1 MDTIKNFLK
10 ATLVGGLLF
19 LVPAVLLLILLRHAL
34 QFANQVAVPL
44 AAALPTTFGLGAAV
58 TTLLAVLVL
67 LVIALLAGL
76 VSRSQV
82 GRRITVW
89 FEESLLGGLPQYRM
103 VKSMAEGFAQIE
115 TGQGMTPI
123 LVRIDDG
130 WQLGYLIEEL
140 ADGWVAVFVPQPP
153 SPMSGNVMYVPADT
167 IQVLDIAMPEA
178 MRLVK
183 RLGIGSSEVLGR
195 VRLSKRESAAA

>member
-1 MDTIKNFLK
+1 MDTIKNYLK

-67 LVIALLAGL
+67 LAIALLAGL
-76 VSRSQV
+76 VSRSRL
-82 GRRITVW
+82 GHRITAW

-115 TGQGMTPI
+115 TGQDMRPI

-153 SPMSGNVMYVPADT
+153 SPMSGSVMYVPADT
-167 IQVLDIAMPEA
+167 TQVLDIAMPEA

-195 VRLSKRESAAA
+195 VRLSKREAVAA